1 MFFVFFSC
9 RLVIHICMDGYTR
22 KIIYLACRNNIRTTI
37 LYNLYSNLVQLHG
50 LSPRVTGDQGKEN
63 IEVARFMLLHP
74 LRGLGRESSVATKR
88 VCNQR
93 IEGLCIDV
101 YLAFTQIYLTVS
113 SFGMFW
119 CAGCLKW
126 IPYASTS
133 YFCPGSI
140 NIWKNFVKVG
150 TIILQGQK
158 RIFHWTNYG
167 FIGCTG

>member
-1 MFFVFFSC
+1 
-9 RLVIHICMDGYTR
+9 MDGYTR
-22 KIIYLACRNNIRTTI
+22 KIIYLGSRNNIRTTI

-119 CAGCLKW
+119 CAGCLK
-126 IPYASTS
+126 
-133 YFCPGSI
+133 
-140 NIWKNFVKVG
+140 
-150 TIILQGQK
+150 
-158 RIFHWTNYG
+158 
-167 FIGCTG
+167 

>member
-1 MFFVFFSC
+1 
-9 RLVIHICMDGYTR
+9 MDGYTR
-22 KIIYLACRNNIRTTI
+22 KIIYLGCRNNIRTTI

-50 LSPRVTGDQGKEN
+50 LSHRVRGDQGKEN
-63 IEVARFMLLHP
+63 IEVPRVMLLWG
-74 LRGLGRESSVATKR
+74 LARGSSVATKR

-93 IEGLCIDV
+93 IEGLWIDV
-101 YLAFTQIYLTVS
+101 YLASTQIYLTVS

-150 TIILQGQK
+150 TIILQVQK

-167 FIGCTG
+167 FIRCTG